1 MGTPS
6 ASIDHAAAYN
16 YAVRMTDLC
25 SCDYMCTQLQHMVI
39 PEEQEGRTVE
49 PNNLMRG
56 SSSLAEVALNTR
68 KAGGLSA
75 EVKTVSCKLTKSNEC
90 FLFAMLYPPLY
101 PSLYPCVC
109 VCACMHVDYC

>member
-1 MGTPS
+1 
-6 ASIDHAAAYN
+6 
-16 YAVRMTDLC
+16 
-25 SCDYMCTQLQHMVI
+25 MVI

-75 EVKTVSCKLTKSNEC
+75 EVKTVSCKLMISNGC
-90 FLFAMLYPPLY
+90 FLFAMLYPPL
-101 PSLYPCVC
+101 SLPIHVSVC
-109 VCACMHVDYC
+109 VCAHVDYC